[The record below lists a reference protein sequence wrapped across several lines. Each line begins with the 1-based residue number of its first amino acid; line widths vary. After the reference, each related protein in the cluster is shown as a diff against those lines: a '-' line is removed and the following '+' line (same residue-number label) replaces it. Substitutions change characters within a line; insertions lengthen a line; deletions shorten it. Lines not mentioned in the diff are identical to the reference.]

1 MDKKE
6 IDHQL
11 LIFEK
16 LSKINKSVFDYVTR
30 ITLAGLL
37 NQIGETVGNTT
48 IKVVAYVLFSL
59 IVLQVIFSTYK
70 LSDYVN
76 GFLRERVASSW
87 LFWFVF
93 VFVTAVLMWLIHF
106 FLIPAI
112 GEVFKYYAELVK
124 D

>member
-76 GFLRERVASSW
+76 GF
-87 LFWFVF
+87 
-93 VFVTAVLMWLIHF
+93 
-106 FLIPAI
+106 
-112 GEVFKYYAELVK
+112 
-124 D
+124 